1 MVTNRKPTGRA
12 AGFPKGLALGA
23 LAALSTTLALAAV
36 LAALISSGTVAED
49 NLGYGVMALLFVS
62 AALGGRVAFS
72 LIKHRRALVFAL
84 SALCYLVSLT
94 ALTALFFG
102 GRFDGFFPTAMLI
115 IGGSSTSF
123 LLSAG
128 AGKGGKGRR
137 KSKQIR
143 ENAQKP
149 ICSKYNLPVWDLCRN
164 WCE

>member
-94 ALTALFFG
+94 ALTAL
-102 GRFDGFFPTAMLI
+102 
-115 IGGSSTSF
+115 
-123 LLSAG
+123 LL
-128 AGKGGKGRR
+128 
-137 KSKQIR
+137 
-143 ENAQKP
+143 N
-149 ICSKYNLPVWDLCRN
+149 N
-164 WCE
+164 

>member
-72 LIKHRRALVFAL
+72 LIQHRRALVFAL

-143 ENAQKP
+143 
-149 ICSKYNLPVWDLCRN
+149 
-164 WCE
+164 